1 MNVSQYMMEIR
12 VKLATYMYLLM
23 GKQKLNSEE
32 AFAALFKEAFVFFA
46 GYCIM
51 YDILLILVNE
61 LSDVGVGFWVSILV
75 LPQSYLGLLLF
86 EMRVD

>member
-1 MNVSQYMMEIR
+1 MMEIR

>member
-51 YDILLILVNE
+51 YDIFLILVNE
-61 LSDVGVGFWVSILV
+61 LSDVGVGLWISILV
-75 LPQSYLGLLLF
+75 LPQSYLWLLLS
-86 EMRVD
+86 EMWVD